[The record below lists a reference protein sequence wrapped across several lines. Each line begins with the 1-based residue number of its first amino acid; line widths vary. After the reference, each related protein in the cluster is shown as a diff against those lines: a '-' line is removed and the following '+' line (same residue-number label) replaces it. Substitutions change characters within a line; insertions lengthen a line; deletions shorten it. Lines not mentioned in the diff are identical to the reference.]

1 MKLARGLGWVS
12 RAGVAASARREGRE
26 EGRERER
33 ASERAVYEEGAGGQR
48 KREVERERESERKE
62 WKRERSGG
70 KGKSSEGERAATDC
84 GTVEKGGREGE
95 RKGDRAR

>member
-48 KREVERERESERKE
+48 KREVERERE
-62 WKRERSGG
+62 
-70 KGKSSEGERAATDC
+70 
-84 GTVEKGGREGE
+84 
-95 RKGDRAR
+95 